1 MRQLR
6 DWLLDLIGTL
16 RQLYS
21 NEISE
26 EEVTEGLSN
35 TLADEQ
41 QQDKTPESDHQTDPR
56 DAPRNGPRWPKI
68 IYTGLP
74 GLPRKQYQMPNAL
87 STDIA
92 VPRSLDEALSL
103 PQGDKC
109 KTSLH
114 PIGCKITVK
123 RDKDGNFHC
132 FKSRLVAKVCSQ
144 RWGINYSE
152 TFSPVSR
159 YSTIRLVIA
168 LSMGCTFTKWMYH
181 RRI

>member
-92 VPRSLDEALSL
+92 VPRSLDEALSS
-103 PQGDKC
+103 PQGHKC
-109 KTSLH
+109 KASLH
-114 PIGCKITVK
+114 LEETSPLDARLPSSVIRMEIFIAASHGWLP
-123 RDKDGNFHC
+123 RGARSDGVLIILKLFLQ
-132 FKSRLVAKVCSQ
+132 FPDTPQYGWL
-144 RWGINYSE
+144 
-152 TFSPVSR
+152 
-159 YSTIRLVIA
+159 L
-168 LSMGCTFTKWMYH
+168 L
-181 RRI
+181 